1 MVRPASSRCRSG
13 RSGKPWSAPSGPAR
27 SNRCGPPSP
36 PGPRGRQTG
45 IRGPAPWPE
54 RSAGGNVDQV
64 VAQPALGVGMVGY
77 AFMGAAHS
85 QAWRTAARAFDLP
98 LTPRMAALC
107 GRDAAA
113 VRAAA
118 DRYGWMT
125 AETDWHALISRDDV
139 QLVVVCTPAD
149 LHARIAIASL
159 HPVRHL
165 PCPQPPP

>member
-36 PGPRGRQTG
+36 PRPRWRQTG

-64 VAQPALGVGMVGY
+64 AAQPALGVGMVGY

-118 DRYGWMT
+118 DRYGWM
-125 AETDWHALISRDDV
+125 AAGTDWPALLGRGHAPPGDA
-139 QLVVVCTPAD
+139 CTPRD
-149 LHARIAIASL
+149 LHAR
-159 HPVRHL
+159 
-165 PCPQPPP
+165 